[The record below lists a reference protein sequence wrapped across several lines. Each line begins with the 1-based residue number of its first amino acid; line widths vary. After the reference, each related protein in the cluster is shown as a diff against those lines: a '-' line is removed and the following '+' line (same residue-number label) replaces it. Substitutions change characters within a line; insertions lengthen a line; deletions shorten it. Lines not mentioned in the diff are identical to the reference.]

1 MGCGSGS
8 SSSAEKKGGKEKG
21 PRLGLILNRTGPSF
35 VEVMRSDL
43 GLVASV
49 LPIVGGRHSKMWA
62 PLAKPCTLDIL
73 PVVRSADL
81 KVLRSAMDCFVL
93 ELPLLDPLAR

>member
-1 MGCGSGS
+1 
-8 SSSAEKKGGKEKG
+8 
-21 PRLGLILNRTGPSF
+21 
-35 VEVMRSDL
+35 
-43 GLVASV
+43 
-49 LPIVGGRHSKMWA
+49 MWA